1 MTAWHLIFR
10 GLRYYARAHI
20 GVLAGSSVA
29 AAILCGALLM
39 GDSVRESLRA
49 LALARLG
56 ATHYALASQD
66 RFFRQALADDLR
78 DELGASNAPALLFNG
93 VATRAD
99 GAARANHVNILGVD
113 ARFWDLAS
121 TPPATADIQT
131 NGVLLNDRLAAQLN
145 VQVGDAVLLRVPRP
159 SLLPRDAPISP
170 QEDTSTALR
179 LTVRGI
185 LNPSQLGNFS
195 LQASQT
201 APFNAFVSLQRL
213 QTRLAL
219 TNRANLLLTREP
231 TRLSNDVGTVNAGL
245 GGRWTLSDAQ
255 LEVRAIATN
264 GQVELRSPRVFLD
277 EAVARAGLA
286 DAGKTGAKGVLTYF
300 VNDLQCGAHR
310 TPYSMVCA
318 YDAPFLPADFKGD
331 EIVLNAW
338 LAEDLAARVG
348 DAVDMTFFVVG
359 ASRTLVERQAQFR
372 VRAIIPLEGPAA
384 DRTLMPDFPG
394 LAQAD
399 NCRDWD
405 SGFPIDLSRI
415 RPKDQKY
422 WEEHRGTPKAFIKLA
437 AGQALWTNRFGSLTA
452 IRHPAPPATVASVE
466 ARLRER
472 LDPAAVGLAF
482 QPVRAQALQ
491 ASAQGQD
498 FGQLF
503 LGFSFFLIFAALLLM
518 AMLFQFGMEQRGA
531 ELGILLALGFTP
543 RAVRALLLSEGIF
556 VALAGGLIGVLGGIF
571 YARALLHGLA
581 TLWRDAVNSQSLSFH
596 ASPATLAI
604 GFTASV
610 LTAVV
615 VMVLVLRKQ
624 VRCPAHELMAAGGAL
639 EMPAPQPPRIMG
651 SPLLPA
657 IAAGGGLGAMIYG
670 LTRHSPAPGAFF
682 ATGALLLLA
691 GYGLC
696 ARWLWRGAQSRN
708 TSRLTVTGLAM
719 RGLARRPKRSL
730 GAVML
735 LACGSFLI
743 LAVAA
748 NRLDARQQANLPR
761 SGTGG
766 FAFMAES
773 ALPVFQNLDRPEG
786 RAFLALDA
794 ATMEGVHI
802 LPMRV
807 RDGDDAS
814 CLNLNRAQAP
824 RLLGVSAGALT
835 NRFVF
840 AEVAK
845 GLSASDPWLL
855 LGEPLADGAVPAIA
869 DQASILWAMGKSV
882 GDTLEIPG
890 PRGGTLRLRFVA
902 SLAGSVLQGSVV
914 ISEEAF
920 IRNFPDDSGYRAFLI
935 DAPRNSKSVAVE
947 LTRGLQDYGLEVVS
961 TVSRL
966 EALNAVQNTYLSTF
980 QALGGLGLLLGSV
993 GMGVVLLRNVFER
1006 RGELALLA
1014 AVGYSPGTIRR
1025 MLFTEHVV
1033 LLTAGLL
1040 LGVVAALASVLPAL
1054 LTPGSQMPWQS
1065 LAWTL
1070 AAVFANGLLWT
1081 WAATEFALRQNVLEA
1096 LRSNDES
1103 L

>member
-10 GLRYYARAHI
+10 GLRYYARPHF

-29 AAILCGALLM
+29 AAILCGALIM

-66 RFFRQALADDLR
+66 RFFRQNLADDLQ
-78 DELGASNAPALLFNG
+78 DGLGASNAPALLFNG

-99 GAARANHVNILGVD
+99 GAARANHVNVLGVD
-113 ARFWDLAS
+113 ARFWELAS
-121 TPPATADIQT
+121 TPPPAADIQT

-145 VQVGDAVLLRVPRP
+145 VHVGDVVLLRVPRP

-170 QEDTSTALR
+170 QEDSSTALR

-185 LNPSQLGNFS
+185 LNPTQLGNFS
-195 LQASQT
+195 LQASQV
-201 APFNAFVSLQRL
+201 APFNAFVPLQRL

-231 TRLSNDVGTVNAGL
+231 TRLSSTAAAVNAEL
-245 GGRWTLSDAQ
+245 RKRWTLSDAQ
-255 LEVRAIATN
+255 LEVRSIPAP
-264 GQVELRSPRVFLD
+264 GQIEVRSPRVFLD
-277 EAVARAGLA
+277 EAVTRAGLA
-286 DAGKTGAKGVLTYF
+286 DADKTGAKGLLTYF
-300 VNDLQCGAHR
+300 VNELRCGSNS

-318 YDAPFLPADFKGD
+318 WNAPFFPSDLKSD
-331 EIVLNAW
+331 EIVLNTW

-348 DAVDMTFFVVG
+348 DAVSMTFFVVDT
-359 ASRTLVERQAQFR
+359 SRTLVERQALFR
-372 VRAIIPLEGPAA
+372 IRAITPMEGPAA

-422 WEEHRGTPKAFIKLA
+422 WEEHRGTPKAFISLT
-437 AGQALWTNRFGSLTA
+437 AGQNLWTNRFGSLTA
-452 IRHPAPPATVASVE
+452 IRYPASPATVASVE
-466 ARLRER
+466 TGLRGG

-482 QPVRAQALQ
+482 QPVRAQALL
-491 ASAQGQD
+491 AGTQGQD

-531 ELGILLALGFTP
+531 ELGTLLALGFTP
-543 RAVRALLLSEGIF
+543 RAVRALLLSEGIL
-556 VALAGGLIGVLGGIF
+556 VALAGSLIGVLCGSL
-571 YARALLHGLA
+571 YARVLLHGLA
-581 TLWRDAVNSQSLSFH
+581 TLWQDAVNSQSLACH
-596 ASPATLAI
+596 ASPTTLAT
-604 GFTASV
+604 GFTASL
-610 LTAVV
+610 LTAVA
-615 VMVLVLRKQ
+615 VMILAMRKQ
-624 VRCPAHELMAAGGAL
+624 VRRPAHELMAAGGTL
-639 EMPAPQPPRIMG
+639 ETPSSPPPRIMG
-651 SPLLPA
+651 SLLLSG
-657 IAAGGGLGAMIYG
+657 ITGAGGLAAMFYG
-670 LTRHSPAPGAFF
+670 LIQHSPAPGAFF
-682 ATGALLLLA
+682 AAGALLLAA
-691 GYGLC
+691 GFSIC
-696 ARWLWRGAQSRN
+696 ARWLWRGARHRN
-708 TSRLTVTGLAM
+708 ISRLTLAGLAL
-719 RGLARRPKRSL
+719 RSLARRPRRSL

-743 LAVAA
+743 IAVAA
-748 NRLDARQQANLPR
+748 NRLDARQQADLPR

-773 ALPVFQNLDRPEG
+773 ALPIFQNLDRAEG
-786 RAFLALDA
+786 RAFLALDV
-794 ATMEGVHI
+794 ATMDGVRI
-802 LPMRV
+802 IPMRV

-814 CLNLNRAQAP
+814 CLNLNRAQVP
-824 RLLGVSAGALT
+824 RLLGIRPEALA

-840 AEVAK
+840 AQVAK
-845 GLSASDPWLL
+845 GLSAPDPWLL
-855 LGEPLADGAVPAIA
+855 LREQLSDGSVPAIA

-890 PRGGTLRLRFVA
+890 PRGQTLRLRFVA
-902 SLAGSVLQGSVV
+902 ALAGSILQGSVV

-920 IRNFPDDSGYRAFLI
+920 IRNFPEDSGYRAFLI
-935 DAPRNSKSVAVE
+935 DAPRNPKFVAME
-947 LTRGLQDYGLEVVS
+947 LTRGLQDYGLEIAS

-980 QALGGLGLLLGSV
+980 QVLGGLGLLLGSV

-1006 RGELALLA
+1006 RGELALMS
-1014 AVGYSPGTIRR
+1014 AVGYSPGTLRR
-1025 MLFTEHVV
+1025 MLLGEHVV

-1040 LGVVAALASVLPAL
+1040 LGAGAALAAVLPAL
-1054 LTPGSQMPWQS
+1054 LTPGSQMPWHS

-1070 AAVFANGLLWT
+1070 GAVFANGLLWT

-1096 LRSNDES
+1096 LRSNDEA

>member
-1 MTAWHLIFR
+1 MNAWHLIVR
-10 GLRYYARAHI
+10 GLRYYARSHA

-29 AAILCGALLM
+29 AAILCGALIM

-66 RFFRQALADDLR
+66 RYFRQDLANDLR
-78 DELGASNAPALLFNG
+78 DGLGASNAPALLFNG

-99 GAARANHVNILGVD
+99 GSARANHVNVLGVD
-113 ARFWDLAS
+113 TRFWDLAS
-121 TPPATADIQT
+121 APPPAADIQT

-145 VQVGDAVLLRVPRP
+145 VHAGDAVLLRVSKP

-170 QEDTSTALR
+170 QEDVSTALR

-195 LQASQT
+195 LQASQV
-201 APFNAFVSLQRL
+201 APYNAFVPLERL
-213 QTRLAL
+213 QMRLGL

-231 TRLSNDVGTVNAGL
+231 TRFSNDVATVNAEL
-245 GGRWTLSDAQ
+245 SKRWTLADAQ
-255 LEVRAIATN
+255 LEVRAIPTN

-277 EAVARAGLA
+277 EAVVRAGMTDA
-286 DAGKTGAKGVLTYF
+286 DKTGAKGVLTYF
-300 VNDLQCGAHR
+300 VNDLQCGTNR

-318 YDAPFLPADFKGD
+318 YDAAFLPSDFKVD

-338 LAEDLAARVG
+338 LAKDLGARVG
-348 DAVDMTFFVVG
+348 DKVGMTFFVVG
-359 ASRTLVERQAQFR
+359 ASRTLVENKAQFR
-372 VRAIIPLEGPAA
+372 VRAITPLEGPAA

-394 LAQAD
+394 LAQAE

-405 SGFPIDLSRI
+405 AGFPIDLNRI

-422 WEEHRGTPKAFIKLA
+422 WEDHRGTPKAFISLA
-437 AGQALWTNRFGSLTA
+437 AGQTLWTNRFGSLTA
-452 IRHPAPPATVASVE
+452 VRYSAPPASVASVE
-466 ARLRER
+466 ASLRER

-482 QPVRAQALQ
+482 QPARAQALQ
-491 ASAQGQD
+491 ASTQGQD

-531 ELGILLALGFTP
+531 EMGILLALGFTP
-543 RAVRALLLSEGIF
+543 RKVYVLLLCEGIC
-556 VALAGGLIGVLGGIF
+556 VALAGGLIGVLCGSL

-581 TLWRDAVNSQSLSFH
+581 TLWQDAVNSQSLTYH
-596 ASPATLAI
+596 ASLATLTI
-604 GFTASV
+604 GFAASV
-610 LTAVV
+610 LTAIV
-615 VMVLVLRKQ
+615 VMMLALRKQ
-624 VRCPAHELMAAGGAL
+624 IRRPAHELMAAGGTL
-639 EMPAPQPPRIMG
+639 EITLSHRPRIMA
-651 SPLLPA
+651 SLPLLA
-657 IAAGGGLGAMIYG
+657 ITGAGGLGAMFHG
-670 LTRHSPAPGAFF
+670 LNQHSPAPGAFF
-682 ATGALLLLA
+682 AAGALLLLA
-691 GYGLC
+691 GFSAC
-696 ARWLWRGAQSRN
+696 ARWLWRGAQHRN
-708 TSRLTVTGLAM
+708 TADLSLTGLAL
-719 RGLARRPKRSL
+719 RSLARRPKRSL

-743 LAVAA
+743 IAVAA

-766 FAFMAES
+766 FAFLAES
-773 ALPVFQNLDRPEG
+773 ALPIFQNLDRPEG

-794 ATMEGVHI
+794 AALEGVHTV
-802 LPMRV
+802 PMRV
-807 RDGDDAS
+807 RDGDEAS

-824 RLLGVSAGALT
+824 RLLGVRADALT

-840 AEVAK
+840 AEIAK
-845 GLSASDPWLL
+845 GMSAPDPWLL
-855 LGEPLADGAVPAIA
+855 LREPLADGAVPAIA
-869 DQASILWAMGKSV
+869 DQASILWAMGKNV

-890 PRGGTLRLRFVA
+890 PRGQTVRLRFVA
-902 SLAGSVLQGSVV
+902 ALSGSILQGSVL

-920 IRNFPDDSGYRAFLI
+920 IRNFPDESGYRAFLI
-935 DAPRNSKSVAVE
+935 DAPGNSKSAAPE
-947 LTRGLQDYGLEVVS
+947 LTRGLRDYGMELVP

-980 QALGGLGLLLGSV
+980 QVLGGLGLLLGSV

-1006 RGELALLA
+1006 RGELALLV

-1025 MLFTEHVV
+1025 MLLTEHVV

-1040 LGVVAALASVLPAL
+1040 LGVVAALAAVLPAL
-1054 LTPGSQMPWQS
+1054 LAPGSEMPWHS

-1081 WAATEFALRQNVLEA
+1081 GVATHFALRQNVLEA
-1096 LRSNDES
+1096 LRANDES
-1103 L
+1103 M